1 MKRPWIPALATKC
14 RHPGAFFFSMEVP
27 PAFSTLPLVSQAHI
41 YAIMAKATIQEG
53 ANRMIHFPKTGNT
66 KQTEPPRN
74 RLNLKMR
81 MVLLIG
87 LLILTVVAVM
97 GIFLQ
102 YFVTDTLK
110 GQLGE
115 QALALAESI
124 ALNPEIAEAFNEQD
138 PASIIQPLIS
148 PLQKATDAEFIVVG
162 NTEEIRYSHPVP
174 EKIGQKMVG
183 EDNQAALSFG
193 KSYISEATGSLG
205 SSLRAKVPIYADGEI
220 IGVVSVGF
228 LATDIQTLIAAYNQ
242 ELWLMLLLIAAAGFL
257 AALGIASYI
266 KRLLHGLEPEE
277 IAHLLFQKETILQST
292 HEGIIAVDGTGRIT
306 LLNQMAKRLLF
317 GDEEAGEK
325 LIGEPITEAFPDS
338 ELPDILKS
346 AESRFDKERMYGN
359 TPVYVNSGP
368 IYVEGELAGAVSTFR
383 NKTEIDKLTKELSQ
397 VTQYAQALRAQTHE
411 FSNKLYTISGLIH
424 LYKKQEVL
432 EFIQLER
439 KTQQEWHRH
448 LVDKVQDPLISGLL
462 LGKFHQANE
471 QHVAISIEPESRLKA
486 ELNASQQQAILTA
499 LGNLLDNA
507 LEAVKTAPPHYR
519 QISLYF
525 TDVGDDLLFEI
536 EDSGPG
542 LADADV
548 ERLFDKGY
556 STKAGNDRGYGL
568 HTAHRLVKTAG
579 GDLHLEESELGG
591 ACFVISIPK
600 EATNR

>member
-1 MKRPWIPALATKC
+1 
-14 RHPGAFFFSMEVP
+14 
-27 PAFSTLPLVSQAHI
+27 
-41 YAIMAKATIQEG
+41 
-53 ANRMIHFPKTGNT
+53 MIHFPKNGN
-66 KQTEPPRN
+66 KKRTEAPRN

-81 MVLLIG
+81 MVLLIA

-97 GIFLQ
+97 GIFLH
-102 YFVTDTLK
+102 YFVTDNLK

-115 QALALAESI
+115 QALALAESV
-124 ALNPEIAEAFNEQD
+124 ALNPEIAEAFNEPD

-183 EDNQAALSFG
+183 EDNQAALAYG

-205 SSLRAKVPIYADGEI
+205 SSLSAKVPIYADGEI

-317 GDEEAGEK
+317 GDEEPEEK

-338 ELPDILKS
+338 ELPAILKS
-346 AESRFDKERMYGN
+346 EESRFDKERMYGN

-397 VTQYAQALRAQTHE
+397 VTQYAQALRSQTHE

-424 LYKKQEVL
+424 LNKKQEVL

-471 QHVAISIEPESRLKA
+471 QHVAITIEPESGLEA
-486 ELNASQQQAILTA
+486 ELTASQQQAILSA

-507 LEAVKTAPPHYR
+507 LEAVKTAPSDNR

-536 EDSGPG
+536 DDSGPG
-542 LADADV
+542 LADAEA

-568 HTAHRLVKTAG
+568 HTAHRLVERAG

-591 ACFVISIPK
+591 TCFVISIPK
-600 EATNR
+600 EATKR